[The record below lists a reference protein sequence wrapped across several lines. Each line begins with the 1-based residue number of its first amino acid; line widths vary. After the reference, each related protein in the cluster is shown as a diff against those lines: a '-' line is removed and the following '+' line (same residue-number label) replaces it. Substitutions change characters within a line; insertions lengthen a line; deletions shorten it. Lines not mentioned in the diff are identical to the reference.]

1 MEETSQMEQKE
12 KIKIVKNTKGYG
24 YEFSLLG
31 DITDE
36 QIKRAADIKEKL
48 NKEFGIKEEE

>member
-1 MEETSQMEQKE
+1 MEQKE